1 MARCFLGIGNID
13 QNTGAALGDRGVG
26 CGVRLAGFSGAAA
39 HVRVLRELQAELVD
53 HGILLRIFV
62 LADRCA
68 ICFDADGIEDEV
80 GRLDR
85 TMTLDGLLAA
95 HLQV

>member
-1 MARCFLGIGNID
+1 
-13 QNTGAALGDRGVG
+13 
-26 CGVRLAGFSGAAA
+26 
-39 HVRVLRELQAELVD
+39 VLRELQAELVD

-95 HLQV
+95 NLQV

>member
-1 MARCFLGIGNID
+1 M
-13 QNTGAALGDRGVG
+13 
-26 CGVRLAGFSGAAA
+26 
-39 HVRVLRELQAELVD
+39 LRELQAELVD

-85 TMTLDGLLAA
+85 TMTLDGLLCCQSSGLTYQYAGPRRDIFPELREA
-95 HLQV
+95 

>member
-1 MARCFLGIGNID
+1 LATVVL
-13 QNTGAALGDRGVG
+13 AAMYGLLDFPALLR
-26 CGVRLAGFSGAAA
+26 

-85 TMTLDGLLAA
+85 TMTLDGLIAA
-95 HLQV
+95 NLQV